1 MQWDQIELKWAEM
14 TDRVRA
20 GYATTARRGGGI
32 SVRTSDAGTRSP
44 AFSTPAP
51 AVSARPPAVSA
62 RAPAEDEKVTPR

>member
-32 SVRTSDAGTRSP
+32 SVRTSDAGPLS
-44 AFSTPAP
+44 S
-51 AVSARPPAVSA
+51 AVSAPAFSA